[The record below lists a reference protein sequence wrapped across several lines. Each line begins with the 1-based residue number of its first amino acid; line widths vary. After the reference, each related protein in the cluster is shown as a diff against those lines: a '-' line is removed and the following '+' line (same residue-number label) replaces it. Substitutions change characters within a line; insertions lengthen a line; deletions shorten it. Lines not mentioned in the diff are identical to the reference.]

1 MKKNIIITCVLV
13 IIVIFVIL
21 LVANKN
27 KQTRIDLPKSEV
39 NYIEEKKSEEE
50 KKKVEDITN
59 EQGFTADTQIYQI
72 ATEYDGREVAIIKP
86 SIQFKVAIAGAIK
99 KSKPEF
105 EELDELLKKAPN
117 YTGIWVTQS
126 SREQFLNL
134 LKKITN
140 STYKL
145 DDDGFLVQNESIIMN
160 AQDNAIKKML
170 NSGNLYVFDIS
181 STSYLV
187 DETNG
192 NIEEYPF
199 EEMDPHQGYE
209 YFEDNN
215 KYMFIISENK
225 MGEVN
230 QEEILK
236 EVLK

>member
-21 LVANKN
+21 FVANKN
-27 KQTRIDLPKSEV
+27 NKTSTDIPKSEI
-39 NYIEEKKSEEE
+39 NYIEEKKLDNEQE
-50 KKKVEDITN
+50 KIKNITN
-59 EQGFTADTQIYQI
+59 EQGFTANTEIYQI

-99 KSKPEF
+99 NSKPEF
-105 EELDELLKKAPN
+105 NELDELLKKAPKH
-117 YTGIWVTQS
+117 TGIWVNMRS
-126 SREQFLNL
+126 KEQFLKL
-134 LKKITN
+134 LKRVTN
-140 STYKL
+140 STYTIN
-145 DDDGFLVQNESIIMN
+145 DDGFLVQNEALIMN

-209 YFEDNN
+209 YLEDNN